1 MAPDTL
7 EALGEAT
14 DDVEYQRTVADQ
26 FSKVSEGV
34 GHVLEVAAVLRDGQV
49 PLTEVAE
56 LGVEMEGA
64 SLLIPEELIL
74 EGKPNGAS
82 RGIPRE
88 HRLRQVVGDGAG
100 DPGLDDAVHAAPIR
114 KIGRRG
120 VLEDVIIR
128 GVLADDEELTAPTLV
143 VVIGEVEDDVD
154 EVVNVLDA
162 GCVVVQIGGGGLV
175 QEHGVAPSLTLENRS
190 TTVRSYST
198 SSVASPSASRVSG
211 AISVSRGTSPY

>member
-1 MAPDTL
+1 MATDTL

-14 DDVEYQRTVADQ
+14 DDVEYQRTVVDR

-34 GHVLEVAAVLRDGQV
+34 GHVLEAAAVLRDGQV

-100 DPGLDDAVHAAPIR
+100 DPVLDDAVHAAPIR

-120 VLEDVIIR
+120 VLEDVIIQR
-128 GVLADDEELTAPTLV
+128 VLADDEEELIAPTLV

-154 EVVNVLDA
+154 EVANVLDA
-162 GCVVVQIGGGGLV
+162 GCVVV
-175 QEHGVAPSLTLENRS
+175 AD
-190 TTVRSYST
+190 
-198 SSVASPSASRVSG
+198 
-211 AISVSRGTSPY
+211 